1 MPQACTYCQRR
12 PRAVPGDPFSPGQL
26 LREPDSWIPP
36 EPVSS
41 DYKTRN
47 ALLHSSDDKMCALPK
62 PSSGAFLTTACM
74 ARTGT
79 RAAASTQGA
88 VCPGMMLAWQ
98 LTHHVIAAGAR
109 ASNTCCTRR
118 STCTPGK
125 PGRYDSLVPRRQREK
140 WRAPFRSRC
149 TTGVHRRGRVEESL
163 GGGGGGRRCGSSG
176 TGKENLVAQRHEEDA
191 GCSVRNVDPQAG
203 RQEFITNEWYER
215 KKHAFFAPL
224 SRPRAGPTCRMLGV
238 PADGE
243 NGGGFAM
250 C

>member
-1 MPQACTYCQRR
+1 MSKSHGVTL
-12 PRAVPGDPFSPGQL
+12 PGDPFSPGQL

-62 PSSGAFLTTACM
+62 PSSGDGNKGRGVDAGCRLPRHDVGVAVDASCHRCRG
-74 ARTGT
+74 AGEQHLLH
-79 RAAASTQGA
+79 AAQYIVKNGA
-88 VCPGMMLAWQ
+88 
-98 LTHHVIAAGAR
+98 H
-109 ASNTCCTRR
+109 R
-118 STCTPGK
+118 S
-125 PGRYDSLVPRRQREK
+125 GRDAL
-140 WRAPFRSRC
+140 
-149 TTGVHRRGRVEESL
+149 RGSIVAVGLRNRW
-163 GGGGGGRRCGSSG
+163 GGGATCGSSG